1 MFARLTVVYD
11 DRPPLPREIEE
22 IVGAGRFS
30 AILRRRVTFGESIR
44 DEILKGGCEDFYHL
58 TDDLDANFLAGMI
71 QTSAPGS
78 IFLRLPSCQM
88 PTRAGKLADLAAQAI
103 YTPGSRL
110 LAEPVNG
117 EAPALLE
124 ASDLLPLLRPYNQQ
138 GIREHFLSPVFN
150 AKVSANP
157 CGFVDLRRPETF
169 LEFMA
174 GATETRAFN
183 NARISGWT
191 LRKSSSDRAKME
203 AEYQF
208 FHIVPEQLKPFLL
221 PTFGFEDDGRV
232 ASYAMERLAVPDCA
246 MQFIHFAF
254 DETSFGDLIDSFLC
268 FIAARPLRPDGAT
281 SVRNVARKTIVEKM
295 DARLE
300 TFLGCDMG
308 RRVDRMLAEAGP
320 LGALSQFAGRARAL
334 IAQAIDADRSDS
346 LAIGHGDP
354 CFSNILFDRRT
365 RLMRLIDPRGAR
377 SRDEAWMH
385 PLYDL
390 AKFSHSVL
398 GGYDFI
404 NNDLFDCVIDKSLSL
419 QLLLQSGGPPRWSQE
434 MFSARLQGAG
444 IDLKVVRAYELSL
457 FLSMLPLHM
466 DHPQKLVGFALTACQ
481 LIDWLEQQ
489 P

>member
-30 AILRRRVTFGESIR
+30 AILRRRVSFGELIR

-71 QTSAPGS
+71 QNAAPGA

-88 PTRAGKLADLAAQAI
+88 PTRAGKLADLVAQAI

-110 LAEPVNG
+110 LAEPAHG

-124 ASDLLPLLRPYNQQ
+124 TGDLLPLLSPYNAQVM
-138 GIREHFLSPVFN
+138 REHFLSP
-150 AKVSANP
+150 ALSGKISGNP
-157 CGFVDLRRPETF
+157 CGFVDLRRPEQF

-191 LRKSSSDRAKME
+191 LRKSSSDRAKMQ
-203 AEYQF
+203 AEYNF
-208 FHIVPEQLKPFLL
+208 FHVAPESLKPFLL
-221 PTFGFEDDGRV
+221 PTFGFEDDGNV

-254 DETSFGDLIDSFLC
+254 DESAFADLVDGFLN
-268 FIAARPLRPDGAT
+268 FIAARPLRPDGVAA
-281 SVRNVARKTIVEKM
+281 VRAVARASILNKM

-320 LGALSQFAGRARAL
+320 LGALSKFAVRGRELVAA
-334 IAQAIDADRSDS
+334 AIDADASDS

-365 RLMRLIDPRGAR
+365 RLLRLIDPRGAR

-404 NNDLFDCVIDKSLSL
+404 NNDLFDCVIDRSLSL

-434 MFSARLQGAG
+434 IFMTRLQAAG
-444 IDLKVVRAYELSL
+444 VDLKIVRAYELSL

-466 DHPQKLVGFALTACQ
+466 DHPQKLVGFALTACK
-481 LIDWLEQQ
+481 LISWLEEQ